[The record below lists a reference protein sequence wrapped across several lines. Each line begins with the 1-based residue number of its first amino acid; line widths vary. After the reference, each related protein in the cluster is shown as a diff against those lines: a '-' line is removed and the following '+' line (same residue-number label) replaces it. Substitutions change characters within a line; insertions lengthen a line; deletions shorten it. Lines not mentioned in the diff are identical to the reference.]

1 MWYPWLNFFSSFK
14 ENKRKNLLA
23 VLLEYLVKSLL
34 VIFALVTKRQFQ
46 KRKLITAENKTMKT
60 IPIGYQNQ
68 GTENYSTAQLH
79 LEFLFT
85 AWVFSFIVSSF
96 KRQSHDKSTN
106 LVTY

>member
-46 KRKLITAENKTMKT
+46 KRKLITAENKTENKT
-60 IPIGYQNQ
+60 
-68 GTENYSTAQLH
+68 H
-79 LEFLFT
+79 
-85 AWVFSFIVSSF
+85 WVP
-96 KRQSHDKSTN
+96 KPRN
-106 LVTY
+106 

>member
-60 IPIGYQNQ
+60 KPIGYQNQ
-68 GTENYSTAQLH
+68 GLKTIPLPNYIWSFSSLH
-79 LEFLFT
+79 GCLVLLFQ
-85 AWVFSFIVSSF
+85 AS
-96 KRQSHDKSTN
+96 KDKAMTN
-106 LVTY
+106 QPT